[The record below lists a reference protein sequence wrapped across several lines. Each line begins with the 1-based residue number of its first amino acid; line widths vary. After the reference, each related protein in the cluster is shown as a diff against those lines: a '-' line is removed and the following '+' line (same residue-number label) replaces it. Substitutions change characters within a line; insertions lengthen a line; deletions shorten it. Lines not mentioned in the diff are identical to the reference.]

1 MRKSK
6 LGDFRQ
12 ERDTSVNTLERTG
25 SRRARREAAMLPS
38 EETTKEEPSVM
49 RRKWKVPSKKR
60 IELRTD
66 LRSTVGGDGDRLG
79 HIPKYMWS
87 PPPISSAL
95 WECQCFM
102 TTSLLPP
109 SRTILTCFHGTILSG
124 HSKSSL
130 SPPCHL
136 SFVFQVF
143 HLASH
148 LFPPSWPPSLFLFYF
163 SSFCVLSFCPHFLL
177 RTLDV
182 KWQKEKRGKKCEE
195 SPSAVITWQ
204 K

>member
-1 MRKSK
+1 MYPNIC
-6 LGDFRQ
+6 DP
-12 ERDTSVNTLERTG
+12 T
-25 SRRARREAAMLPS
+25 
-38 EETTKEEPSVM
+38 
-49 RRKWKVPSKKR
+49 
-60 IELRTD
+60 
-66 LRSTVGGDGDRLG
+66 
-79 HIPKYMWS
+79 
-87 PPPISSAL
+87 PPISSAL

-148 LFPPSWPPSLFLFYF
+148 LFPPSCPPSLFLFYF

-182 KWQKEKRGKKCEE
+182 KWQKEKRGKNAKKTHQPLSLGRNREGCPWQPQSMALLSLLIPYIPGHLCSTHSDRIKRGERDTLFGELCE
-195 SPSAVITWQ
+195 
-204 K
+204 